1 MDDYFWSIALSTT
14 GVLFLVAAAAVTA
27 WGLLIRG
34 EAEMVPRYISLAGG
48 LLFVACLDFIASL
61 VVLVVMGP

>member
-1 MDDYFWSIALSTT
+1 
-14 GVLFLVAAAAVTA
+14 
-27 WGLLIRG
+27 
-34 EAEMVPRYISLAGG
+34 MVPRYISLAGG